1 MASPPSE
8 RTRVKRAHDLAVYD
22 RAAIEEILDRMPLAS
37 VAYVIDG
44 KPLVTPTL
52 QWREGGNVYWH
63 GSAASRMLESVD
75 GAEVCINVTIVD
87 GMVLARSGF
96 NHSVNYRSVTLFGTA
111 RAVTDATDKARRLEV
126 FTEQQFPGRWPTLR
140 PMTAKELKATA
151 ILSLP
156 IDEASAKV
164 STGGPNDDPGDESWP
179 VWAGVVPLRLAVEPA
194 VAASDLAAGIVVPG
208 HVRNYRIG

>member
-22 RAAIEEILDRMPLAS
+22 RAAIEDILDRMPVAS

-52 QWREGGNVYWH
+52 QWREGGSIFWH
-63 GSAASRMLESVD
+63 GSAASRMLESID

-96 NHSVNYRSVTLFGTA
+96 NHSVNYRSVTLFG
-111 RAVTDATDKARRLEV
+111 RAKAVNDDAEKARRLEV
-126 FTEQQFPGRWPTLR
+126 FTEQQFPGRWPLLR
-140 PMTAKELKATA
+140 PMTAKELKATT
-151 ILSLP
+151 IMSLP

-164 STGGPNDDPGDESWP
+164 SSGGPKDDPGDEAWP
-179 VWAGVVPLRLAVEPA
+179 LWAGVIPLQMAAGAP
-194 VAASDLAAGIVVPG
+194 VAASDLAEGCAVPAY
-208 HVRNYRIG
+208 VRDYRIG